1 MGLILK
7 LTHILT
13 ICDFCL
19 IFGLI
24 ISALYVII
32 LVGYI
37 IKMSLQWDI
46 VTAIFP
52 RPFVSGL
59 VASMAYTVRKH
70 LTRRFPGEAKPI
82 SEGIPKTEGPIPV
95 GASAEKIKQKIFT
108 HLQTCLQRSKEGEPP
123 KAKRKSVTKD
133 TREFDVL
140 KLFAGGKSVYEI
152 SLRLLMDPG
161 QVETTIASLNKKGYI
176 NHDLKLTKT
185 GIKKMVPDWD

>member
-1 MGLILK
+1 MK

-19 IFGLI
+19 IFGLT

-37 IKMSLQWDI
+37 IKMSSQWDI
-46 VTAIFP
+46 VAAIFP

-70 LTRRFPGEAKPI
+70 LTRRFLGEAKPI

-95 GASAEKIKQKIFT
+95 GASTNEIKQKIFT
-108 HLQTCLQRSKEGEPP
+108 HLQTCLQRSKEG
-123 KAKRKSVTKD
+123 KLLKVGRKSVKQD
-133 TREFDVL
+133 AREFDVL

-152 SLRLLMDPG
+152 GLRLLMDPG
-161 QVETTIASLNKKGYI
+161 QVERMIASLNRKGYI